1 MFVRYRNLFRYRY
14 LFGLLFTFLTGLFI
28 KNLVDYIQEPNHYL
42 AAFLPGIRPDY
53 LLTRL
58 SGIEFLI
65 IDFTLLSLLL
75 VFSFIALS
83 FWYDKKTA
91 QQKKRKTETSN
102 SVTPIIIGYVYQDL
116 LFIKDSLIKDMD
128 GLKKNLADFKALE
141 VFFITMVH
149 FQELVSE
156 DLSERLN
163 KLCLELNVNK
173 GTELFLRS
181 IKDGDVILGLRVV
194 RTLKSVEL
202 LPVVNHYVH
211 SKNPI
216 LRIEAIMTK
225 LSITMHTD
233 PDELFSS
240 HPHFSPMDINRILP
254 LLRKQLNT
262 LDNLRPFLES
272 DHSRINAIGVILLK
286 EKGDLKFKKLIKA
299 LLSKNDP
306 YLRALTWEYMTALG
320 TKEDL
325 PFLMDQYW
333 KELPENKQKILASM
347 SQYPPSK
354 DLTHFLDSI
363 VRQEETV
370 YKVLALEALFNQ
382 NTDRFLHYLNDPDPL
397 IERACDEVINLV
409 N

>member
-128 GLKKNLADFKALE
+128 GLKKNLSDFKALE

-194 RTLKSVEL
+194 RTLKSEEL

-286 EKGDLKFKKLIKA
+286 EKGDVKFKKLIMA

-306 YLRALTWEYMTALG
+306 YLRALTWEYMTALA

-325 PFLMDQYW
+325 PFIMDQYW

-363 VRQEETV
+363 VRQEETM